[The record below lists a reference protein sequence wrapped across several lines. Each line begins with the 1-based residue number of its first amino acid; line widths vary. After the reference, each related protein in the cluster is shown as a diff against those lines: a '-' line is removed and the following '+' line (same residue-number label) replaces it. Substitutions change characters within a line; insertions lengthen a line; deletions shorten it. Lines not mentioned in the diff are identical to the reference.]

1 MDQNR
6 KHSEGERSWR
16 AATVFCLTL
25 IPAAGQILT
34 PLAKQP
40 TMQPLATAVF
50 GAVLTGILTALLPMY
65 RFGGRITL
73 VLVLIAA
80 LLLQPA
86 FGFSSLFLPAGTSI
100 DEPVAMTSLC
110 WGGGALLA
118 LLARASRQV
127 LSWQSVT
134 NSKALIH
141 PIHLVFAC
149 SVYTTGF
156 WLIATMVLPG
166 LSSPFSAERALL
178 AAALAALTTGITL
191 LFGLAVTIASDRKEM
206 APSELTPVLLAI
218 AAMLGYGII
227 TGNRV
232 AAETSSGFLTL
243 LLVPALLTVFLMRRF
258 WVLILMGMLLC
269 LSTPL
274 FCGWLLSDPTGDPGL
289 IALLLALPF
298 SIMRTSRRS
307 GGTLVRRAGD
317 PPPAVISAFN
327 RDSTSWLVL
336 LDLEKQTVHFPFGS
350 AFSAERGPPVS
361 FNRIFHESASSGL
374 LDLLRELQKPEGAQS
389 APVRIR
395 LQMKPAGETR
405 HGVSGPQLF
414 EARVLEKTLPTA
426 WLALFSLSHEKEL
439 AERAERAER
448 LLADAVL
455 REERLLSFAAHELRT
470 PIAIL
475 SMLAEELRNGAL
487 WEDVREG
494 FEQTMDRIS
503 SIIEDLR
510 ADSGASALPVGQS
523 FTPIDLISQL
533 LEIFSPVATTHGIT
547 IEASRTDSA
556 DLQFR
561 GDFARV
567 FIALSKL
574 LHNAILHSKGSAIR
588 LSVIAGRGAGA
599 EVMLTW
605 HVADNGI
612 GIPDA
617 KRARMFEPFSTPPE
631 HRPGRVGAGLGLYT
645 ARKAITLLGGELNL
659 LETPRGAHFV
669 LSHPVRSVT
678 APTPTQMPGTLCEE
692 DPANSA
698 GAPRWFA
705 RKVLLIED
713 NHLVGEITRTRLR
726 RLFHLVDRAGTGP
739 AGLDMW
745 ARGNYD
751 LILVD
756 QLLPGSTGCEIVRE
770 IRKTDKNVPIIGI
783 TASTLGSEC
792 RDLEAAGVTL
802 ALEKPLSYS
811 QLLGLAAEWFP
822 AENAYPGTR
831 MSG

>member
-16 AATVFCLTL
+16 PATVFCLTL

-40 TMQPLATAVF
+40 TVQPLATAVF
-50 GAVLTGILTALLPMY
+50 GAVLTGILTALLPMD

-86 FGFSSLFLPAGTSI
+86 FGFSSLFLPDGTGTG
-100 DEPVAMTSLC
+100 EPVVMTSLC

-118 LLARASRQV
+118 LLARTSRQV
-127 LSWQSVT
+127 LSWQAVA

-149 SVYTTGF
+149 SVYATGF
-156 WLIATMVLPG
+156 WLIATVVLPG

-258 WVLILMGMLLC
+258 TALTLMGMLLC

-274 FCGWLLSDPTGDPGL
+274 FCGWLLSNPTGDPGL

-336 LDLEKQTVHFPFGS
+336 LDLEKQIVHFPFGS

-395 LQMKPAGETR
+395 LQMKRAGETR
-405 HGVSGPQLF
+405 HEVSGPQLF

-470 PIAIL
+470 PSPSSRCSPKSCATAR
-475 SMLAEELRNGAL
+475 SGKM
-487 WEDVREG
+487 
-494 FEQTMDRIS
+494 FEK
-503 SIIEDLR
+503 
-510 ADSGASALPVGQS
+510 G
-523 FTPIDLISQL
+523 
-533 LEIFSPVATTHGIT
+533 
-547 IEASRTDSA
+547 
-556 DLQFR
+556 
-561 GDFARV
+561 
-567 FIALSKL
+567 
-574 LHNAILHSKGSAIR
+574 LHKRWTGSARSSKI
-588 LSVIAGRGAGA
+588 SGQIPAPQPFPSGRA
-599 EVMLTW
+599 LR
-605 HVADNGI
+605 
-612 GIPDA
+612 P
-617 KRARMFEPFSTPPE
+617 ST
-631 HRPGRVGAGLGLYT
+631 
-645 ARKAITLLGGELNL
+645 
-659 LETPRGAHFV
+659 
-669 LSHPVRSVT
+669 
-678 APTPTQMPGTLCEE
+678 
-692 DPANSA
+692 
-698 GAPRWFA
+698 
-705 RKVLLIED
+705 
-713 NHLVGEITRTRLR
+713 
-726 RLFHLVDRAGTGP
+726 
-739 AGLDMW
+739 
-745 ARGNYD
+745 
-751 LILVD
+751 
-756 QLLPGSTGCEIVRE
+756 
-770 IRKTDKNVPIIGI
+770 
-783 TASTLGSEC
+783 
-792 RDLEAAGVTL
+792 
-802 ALEKPLSYS
+802 
-811 QLLGLAAEWFP
+811 
-822 AENAYPGTR
+822 
-831 MSG
+831 